1 MTPQP
6 ATLNMATRLFA
17 SILIAM
23 TLPSSGWAQAAA
35 TRTAELSPTQAH
47 AVIAETVRLI
57 DSVYVVPERRQ
68 AITGKLQDAERAGRY
83 ATVDPVAFARRVSDD
98 LQAVSGDKHLA
109 LHWSPAEYAATS
121 TAARVGRDHRAGAEY
136 YAGLGR
142 RRNQGVEELRIL
154 PGNIRYMRY
163 TNFLWEADVS
173 GRVLDDAMRFLHDGD
188 ALIIDLRGNG
198 GGDASA
204 VQYLISHFLSSPQ
217 LLMTF
222 HDGPSG
228 ESSESRSLEYLPA
241 GRISGRPLFVLI
253 DRATG
258 SAAEEFTYHVQ
269 QFKLGVLVGQTTAGA
284 ANNNALYPINPG
296 FMLSVST
303 GRPVHPVS
311 KTNWEGAGIAPDVA
325 VEPRQALDRAQALA
339 LEQLSARAQDDES
352 RLRYAWARVAVDARL
367 NLAAMPSSEL
377 ARYAGRY
384 GDRTVR
390 LGKGELVY
398 SRPGRGD
405 TPLEALT
412 TDLFALG
419 DRTDIRVHFLREG
432 GRVAAME
439 VLYEDGRR
447 ERHDR
452 AR

>member
-1 MTPQP
+1 
-6 ATLNMATRLFA
+6 
-17 SILIAM
+17 
-23 TLPSSGWAQAAA
+23 
-35 TRTAELSPTQAH
+35 
-47 AVIAETVRLI
+47 
-57 DSVYVVPERRQ
+57 
-68 AITGKLQDAERAGRY
+68 
-83 ATVDPVAFARRVSDD
+83 
-98 LQAVSGDKHLA
+98 
-109 LHWSPAEYAATS
+109 
-121 TAARVGRDHRAGAEY
+121 
-136 YAGLGR
+136 
-142 RRNQGVEELRIL
+142 
-154 PGNIRYMRY
+154 
-163 TNFLWEADVS
+163 
-173 GRVLDDAMRFLHDGD
+173 MRFLRDGD

-241 GRISGRPLFVLI
+241 GRISGKPLFVLI
-253 DRATG
+253 DRYTA

-284 ANNNALYPINPG
+284 ANNNALYPVKPG

-311 KTNWEGAGIAPDVA
+311 GTNWEAAGIAPDVA
-325 VEPRQALDRAQALA
+325 VEPRQALNQAQVLA
-339 LEQLSARAQDDES
+339 LKQLSATAQDDES
-352 RLRYAWARVAVDARL
+352 RSGYAWARVAVEARL
-367 NLAAMPSSEL
+367 DPRPVPVSEL
-377 ARYAGRY
+377 ARYGGRY
-384 GDRTVR
+384 GDRTIR
-390 LGKGELVY
+390 LEKGELIY

-412 TDLFALG
+412 PELFAFG
-419 DRTDIRVHFLREG
+419 DRDNIRVHFIREG

>member
-1 MTPQP
+1 MV
-6 ATLNMATRLFA
+6 ARLVA
-17 SILIAM
+17 SILIAIA
-23 TLPSSGWAQAAA
+23 LPSSGWAQAAA
-35 TRTAELSPTQAH
+35 TRTPELSPTQAH
-47 AVIAETVRLI
+47 AVIAESVRLI
-57 DSVYVVPERRQ
+57 DSVYVAPERRQ

-83 ATVDPVAFARRVSDD
+83 ATVDPVAFAGRVSDD
-98 LQAVSGDKHLA
+98 VQAASGDKHLG
-109 LHWSPAEYAATS
+109 LRWSPAEYAATS
-121 TAARVGRDHRAGAEY
+121 AAASAGRAHRAGAEY
-136 YAGLGR
+136 YARLGK
-142 RRNQGVEELRIL
+142 RRNQGVKELRIL

-173 GRVLDDAMRFLHDGD
+173 GRALDDAMRFLRDGD

-241 GRISGRPLFVLI
+241 GRISGKPLFVLI
-253 DRATG
+253 DRYTA

-284 ANNNALYPINPG
+284 ANNNALYPVKPG

-303 GRPVHPVS
+303 GRPVHSVS
-311 KTNWEGAGIAPDVA
+311 GTNWEAAGIAPDVA
-325 VEPRQALDRAQALA
+325 VEPRQALNQAQVLA
-339 LEQLSARAQDDES
+339 LKQLSATAQDDES
-352 RLRYAWARVAVDARL
+352 RSGYAWARVAVEARL
-367 NLAAMPSSEL
+367 DPRPVPVSEL
-377 ARYAGRY
+377 ARYGGRY
-384 GDRTVR
+384 GDRTIR
-390 LGKGELVY
+390 LEKGELIY

-412 TDLFALG
+412 PELFAFG
-419 DRTDIRVHFLREG
+419 DRDNIRVHFIREG